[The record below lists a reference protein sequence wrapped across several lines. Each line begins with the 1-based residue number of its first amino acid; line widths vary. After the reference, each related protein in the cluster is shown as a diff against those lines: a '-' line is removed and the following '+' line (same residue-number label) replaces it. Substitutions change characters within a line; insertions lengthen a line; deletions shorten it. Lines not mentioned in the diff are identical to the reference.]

1 MSMLSETAMIG
12 VWNRTISGNQEKTKN
27 KPKKKFAKL
36 IFFVYSFWCGCDSAV
51 RTWLSITEDVC
62 TSFIGFFS

>member
-1 MSMLSETAMIG
+1 MRMLSEIAMIG

-36 IFFVYSFWCGCDSAV
+36 ILFVYSLCCDCDSAV
-51 RTWLSITEDVC
+51 PT
-62 TSFIGFFS
+62 